1 MNTLELN
8 IDGSVMT
15 VLVYVSKSVYLSVSR
30 IDSRIFF
37 EIIDCLNTV
46 LFVLIECIF
55 QIVQTRPYTQ
65 VQLSPYPAT
74 CIQIKQRIHAK
85 MAMRT

>member
-1 MNTLELN
+1 ME
-8 IDGSVMT
+8 
-15 VLVYVSKSVYLSVSR
+15 VLLPSWYMFHRVFRALILAFS
-30 IDSRIFF
+30 F
-37 EIIDCLNTV
+37 EIMDCLYTV